1 MQRSRLACAPA
12 LRCGLYTG
20 MRFSEVIELRRD
32 RVDLDAMTLTV
43 EETKTGEPLV
53 VPVVRKP
60 AAILERR
67 LAERGE
73 FPEHSRIWVFPS
85 ETNASGR
92 LSSLQPMRCATAS
105 SQWRTGS

>member
-1 MQRSRLACAPA
+1 
-12 LRCGLYTG
+12 
-20 MRFSEVIELRRD
+20 MRFSEVIELRWD

-43 EETKTGEPLV
+43 EDTKTGEPLAI
-53 VPVVRKP
+53 PVVRQL

-85 ETNASGR
+85 ETSASGR
-92 LSSLQPMRCATAS
+92 LSSLQQLNARIGEAS
-105 SQWRTGS
+105 WSLCCLIRFSARPRAQWVPS